1 VTDRYDAAIIGAGA
15 DGLTAAALL
24 ARAGQRVVVL
34 ERRAEPGGR
43 LVTREF
49 HPGFRA
55 APFADALPPV
65 PDDLFRR
72 LDLARHGAWRAPAAD
87 AVALWPD
94 RFAVVPRRFEAEAEA
109 RRAAALAHAALPEP
123 PAPPRWNILAKPAAD
138 IWPADDWTRASLA
151 DLAEADAPL
160 LLDAPALDPFAPGTA
175 LRLLAAPDAGPWR
188 GALGGLGAALLA
200 AAREAGAQI
209 ACNREVGDIRS
220 ENGRVTAL
228 ATAEGG
234 DIAARAVLS
243 TLDLKRTFLSLF
255 PWSALPSAT
264 VKQIGAFR
272 MQGSTARLLCALSV
286 RPRSPLLA
294 ALPRGAVHVMP
305 DARALVDAHAAWRAG
320 IISEKLPLTLRFP
333 SRVDPGLAPTGG
345 AVMTVSIG
353 AVPHTLFDGVWTN
366 EKRNLLTAR
375 ALDAIEQVFPG
386 IGATIVG
393 LELLTPPDIE
403 QQLGATAG
411 DLDGGEIAPDQM
423 FAFRPGL
430 SRKSPRTPVQ
440 GLYLAGPS
448 SAAGPLGTCA
458 AGAIAADALLA
469 DLRGGTLP

>member
-1 VTDRYDAAIIGAGA
+1 MTERYDAAIIGAGA

-24 ARAGQRVVVL
+24 ARAGLRVVVL

-55 APFADALPPV
+55 APFTDAVRPI

-72 LDLARHGAWRAPAAD
+72 LDLARHGAWLAPAPEAI
-87 AVALWPD
+87 ALWPD
-94 RFAVVPRRFEAEAEA
+94 RVATVPPGFAVEARA
-109 RRAAALAHAALPEP
+109 RRAAALAHAAMPEP
-123 PAPPRWNILAKPAAD
+123 PPPSRWNIFAKPVAD
-138 IWPADDWTRASLA
+138 IWPQEDWSHRSLA
-151 DLAEADAPL
+151 DLAEADAAL
-160 LLDAPALDPFAPGTA
+160 LLDAPTLDPFAPGTA
-175 LRLLAAPDAGPWR
+175 LRLLAAPENGTWH
-188 GALGGLGAALLA
+188 GALGGLGEALLA
-200 AAREAGAQI
+200 AAREAGAEI
-209 ACNREVGDIRS
+209 ACNREVGDIRC
-220 ENGRVTAL
+220 EKERAATLVTAD
-228 ATAEGG
+228 GG
-234 DIAARAVLS
+234 EIAARAVLS

-264 VKQIGAFR
+264 VRQIGAFR
-272 MQGSTARLLCALSV
+272 MQGSSARLLAALSV
-286 RPRSPLLA
+286 RPKSHLLGV
-294 ALPRGAVHVMP
+294 LPRGPVHVMP
-305 DARALVDAHAAWRAG
+305 DARALVEAYAAWRAG
-320 IISEKLPLTLRFP
+320 VLADKLPLTLRFP
-333 SRVDPGLAPTGG
+333 SAIDPSLAPPGG
-345 AVMTVSIG
+345 ATMTVGIG
-353 AVPHTLFDGVWTN
+353 GVPHTLFDGVWTN

-393 LELLTPPDIE
+393 LELITPSDIE

-430 SRKSPRTPVQ
+430 GCKSPHTPVE

-448 SAAGPLGTCA
+448 SAAGPLGTCV
-458 AGAIAADALLA
+458 AGAIAADALLT
-469 DLRGGTLP
+469 DLRAGKLP